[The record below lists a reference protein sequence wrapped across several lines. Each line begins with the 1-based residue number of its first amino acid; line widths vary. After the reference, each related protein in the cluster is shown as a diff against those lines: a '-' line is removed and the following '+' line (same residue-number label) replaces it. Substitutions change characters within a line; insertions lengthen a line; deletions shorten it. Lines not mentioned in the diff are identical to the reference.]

1 MISVVQH
8 LPQEVSATP
17 LDHSSGLVMARSSQ
31 LAMPQGEP
39 GSGVEQ
45 AAEEH

>member
-8 LPQEVSATP
+8 LPQEVSAAP
-17 LDHSSGLVMARSSQ
+17 LDHSSGLVMARSPR

-39 GSGVEQ
+39 DSGMEQ
-45 AAEEH
+45 AAEEQ